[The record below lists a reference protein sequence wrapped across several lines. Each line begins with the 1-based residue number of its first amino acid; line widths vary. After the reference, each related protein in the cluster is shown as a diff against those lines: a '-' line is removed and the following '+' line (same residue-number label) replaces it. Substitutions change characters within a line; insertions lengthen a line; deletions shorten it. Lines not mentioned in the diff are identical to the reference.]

1 MTEPGK
7 KRFARVSGCGLARGV
22 SLRSSLLFSSVRRGR
37 GMRPLL
43 CHCLQAVGRSEEK
56 IAIKSGV
63 FLRECD
69 RVVTKVTI
77 AEVTESWTWVLPTFA
92 NASYLAANFC
102 SVTASYICFL
112 VRSAVATRDEK

>member
-1 MTEPGK
+1 
-7 KRFARVSGCGLARGV
+7 
-22 SLRSSLLFSSVRRGR
+22 
-37 GMRPLL
+37 MRPLL

-77 AEVTESWTWVLPTFA
+77 AEVRVLDMGIAHFRECKLPSCQLLFCNGILYLFFGA
-92 NASYLAANFC
+92 KCSSYEGYRN
-102 SVTASYICFL
+102 
-112 VRSAVATRDEK
+112 EKLCLSKVSRE